1 MIKMCVMPADSMRAA
16 TAKGDFGMSVGQLY
30 HQVTSI
36 SANADGGANGRC
48 CAQAT
53 EKDVRSN
60 VGYGGAKRTRFAHHE
75 FCRSRPKAHLEA
87 WRTVRRR
94 VSLDRQVF

>member
-30 HQVTSI
+30 YQVTSI
-36 SANADGGANGRC
+36 SANAERGANGRC

-75 FCRSRPKAHLEA
+75 FCRS
-87 WRTVRRR
+87 
-94 VSLDRQVF
+94 